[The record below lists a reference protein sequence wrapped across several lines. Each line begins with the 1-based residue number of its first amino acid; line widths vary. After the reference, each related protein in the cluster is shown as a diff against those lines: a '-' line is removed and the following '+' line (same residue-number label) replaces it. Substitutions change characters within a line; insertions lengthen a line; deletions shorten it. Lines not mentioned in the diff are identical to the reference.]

1 MRENPMRTILLF
13 LFVIS
18 LLLPLGCSKN
28 DGESKEEASRELL
41 LYCGAGI
48 KPPVS
53 ELIEIFSRENNV
65 RIAADYGG
73 SETQLSKFTLTQY
86 GDLYMPGDKYYVDQA
101 AAKGMVEYQKSVCY
115 FVPVIL
121 VQKGNPLGIQTLQ
134 NLLKPG
140 LKLGLGNAQ
149 ACAIGRK
156 SVKIFEKNGIAWS
169 EVEKN
174 LQYQSLTVTELGIQ
188 IETQTLDAVIVWDAN
203 ARYYTQRNTA
213 VLIPIP
219 TEQNIISTI
228 DIGLLKSTKNKS
240 MADMFIEFITS
251 ERGREIFIRHKYTV
265 DAP

>member
-1 MRENPMRTILLF
+1 MKNILILLF
-13 LFVIS
+13 VI
-18 LLLPLGCSKN
+18 LLVFPLGCGKE
-28 DGESKEEASRELL
+28 DGEQKEKASRELL

-65 RIAADYGG
+65 RIAADYAG
-73 SETQLSKFTLTQY
+73 SETQLSKFTLTRF

-101 AAKGMVEYQKSVCY
+101 AAKGMVEYQKPVCY

-121 VQKGNPLGIQTLQ
+121 VQKGNPRAIQTLQ
-134 NLLKPG
+134 DLLKPG
-140 LKLGLGNAQ
+140 LKLGLGDAK

-156 SVKIFEKNGIAWS
+156 SIKIFEKNGIAWS
-169 EVEKN
+169 DVEKN
-174 LQYQSLTVTELGIQ
+174 LKYQSPTVNELGMH

-203 ARYYTQRNTA
+203 ARYYTQRNKA
-213 VLIPIP
+213 ELIPIP

-228 DIGLLKSTKNKS
+228 DIGLLKSTRNKP
-240 MADMFIEFITS
+240 MADRFIDFVTS
-251 ERGREIFIRHKYTV
+251 ARGREIFIQHKYTV